1 MKAAATKQQA
11 IAPGYEAMATCWNL
25 ESGIDLKGLSFKEMT
40 VDEETGIVFATTK
53 RTNFVEEIFL
63 GGGAG
68 AEQGGLLVKL
78 EGTQYPATTRVD
90 EGDELELPCVMV
102 ESRASLST
110 VNVDSD
116 DEL

>member
-63 GGGAG
+63 GGGEG
-68 AEQGGLLVKL
+68 AEGIKVVELDWIVDRALVCVTNFLLKFYSVGHGLV
-78 EGTQYPATTRVD
+78 TP
-90 EGDELELPCVMV
+90 
-102 ESRASLST
+102 
-110 VNVDSD
+110 
-116 DEL
+116 